1 MTEPLRG
8 NKLEYKNMTKF
19 TLKLIAPDGVKYESE
34 ADEAILPTEQGQIT
48 ILPNHMPLI
57 ALLCPGE
64 IILKNNN
71 KEHFLVTE
79 GGVVEITNNTV
90 KILADTAEDADSL
103 NQIAI
108 EEAKK
113 KALEALSRSTTDQE
127 FASAYSVLE
136 KQLARINFMKRRK
149 KYK

>member
-1 MTEPLRG
+1 MA
-8 NKLEYKNMTKF
+8 KF
-19 TLKLIAPDGVKYESE
+19 NLKLIAPDGVKYESE
-34 ADEAILPTEQGQIT
+34 ADEATLPTEQGQIT

-64 IILKNNN
+64 IILKDGG

-79 GGVVEITNNTV
+79 GGVVEIADNTV

-103 NQIAI
+103 DQIAV
-108 EEAKK
+108 EEARK
-113 KALEALSRSTTDQE
+113 KAEEALGRSTTDQE

-136 KQLARINFMKRRK
+136 KQLAKINFMKRRK